1 MAILLALLAALA
13 WGVADFAGGLGSRGL
28 GAARVSLA
36 TQVLGLGAAGF
47 AVLLFPGVGPKL
59 SPLAWGA
66 LSGLGSAAGTV
77 SLYRGL
83 AMGRMSVVAT
93 LSGVLAAVLPAI
105 VGLALGNTL
114 SPVAAIGV
122 VIAVPAILL
131 VSWHREPH
139 PQARPGASVLYGTV
153 AGAGFALLFIALSQA
168 GTHSGAWPLIA
179 GQLVAVLLN
188 VPFAA
193 PGLLPGAAWP
203 TRPVA
208 LKLSAGVIS
217 GTANL
222 LFLAATGKGELAIVA
237 VLSSLYPAIT
247 VLLAR
252 VFLAEQWSRSQ
263 AVGLVGAVIAVI
275 LVSAG

>member
-1 MAILLALLAALA
+1 
-13 WGVADFAGGLGSRGL
+13 
-28 GAARVSLA
+28 LA

-179 GQLVAVLLN
+179 GQLVAVLLI

-208 LKLSAGVIS
+208 LMLSAGVIS